1 MRLDDATHG
10 LKGTALEGVAL
21 DGETLDAH
29 RAFWDRSAE
38 VDSLVAILADGNPE
52 SFEASGRR
60 EAELLRGFLPPDAKV
75 LDIGCGTGRIM
86 RHVAPL
92 AAEVHGVDISKQMC
106 EQGEQQLAD
115 LPNVHFH
122 VGNGYDLGD
131 FADDSF
137 DLVYSVVALQ
147 HMPRPIAFNYLR
159 ESHRVLKPGGTLWF
173 YVPNLLSDGDFAGF
187 NHLAQPY
194 FVTNPYPMNFFTP
207 QEVARLVTAA
217 GFRLESLTEE
227 MRAEAR
233 KTGEPGLAPEVEA
246 MIGAPAD
253 RERLAAQVRTL
264 TAERDRLAER
274 NAELTRQLDR
284 IRSQPVIKLAA
295 ATRRRLRR
303 S

>member
-1 MRLDDATHG
+1 MRLTDATHG
-10 LKGTALEGVAL
+10 LKRTALEGVTL
-21 DGETLDAH
+21 EGETLDAH

-38 VDSLVAILADGNPE
+38 VDSLVAILADGDSE
-52 SFEASGRR
+52 SFETSGRR
-60 EAELLRGFLPPDAKV
+60 EAELLKGFLPAGAKV

-86 RHVAPL
+86 RHVSPL
-92 AAEVHGVDISKQMC
+92 AAEVHGVDISKEMC
-106 EQGEQQLAD
+106 EQGEEQLSD

-131 FADDSF
+131 FEDDSL

-159 ESHRVLKPGGTLWF
+159 ESFRVLKPGGTLWF

-194 FVTNPYPMNFFTP
+194 FVSNPYPMNFFTP
-207 QEVARLVTAA
+207 AEVARLVTVA

-233 KTGEPGLAPEVEA
+233 KTGEPGLSMEVEA

-253 RERLAAQVRTL
+253 RERLVAEVHKV

-274 NAELTRQLDR
+274 NAHLTQQLDR

-295 ATRRRLRR
+295 AARRKLRR